1 MRAKREQEQRLA
13 QWFMAESGRQW
24 DTASESER
32 QTCTS
37 LAQKL
42 IKAGYGEIADYEAE
56 IDKLIGTVAEL
67 NTKIDGCVKGT
78 DESVEMTDP
87 QDDSLDVARYF
98 LQNIRRSL
106 LFGMMLPRR
115 NEEDEDNERD

>member
-1 MRAKREQEQRLA
+1 MRTKREQEQRLA

-24 DTASESER
+24 DTADESER

-42 IKAGYGEIADYEAE
+42 IKAGYGEIAEYEAE
-56 IDKLIGTVAEL
+56 IDRLIGTVAEL
-67 NTKIDGCVKGT
+67 NTKIDSCVKVT
-78 DESVEMTDP
+78 DDSVEMS
-87 QDDSLDVARYF
+87 DDKAKAIV
-98 LQNIRRSL
+98 RSL
-106 LFGMMLPRR
+106 GALMFLSMLLPK

>member
-1 MRAKREQEQRLA
+1 MRTKREQEQRLA

-24 DTASESER
+24 DTADESER

-42 IKAGYGEIADYEAE
+42 IKAGYGEIAEYEAE
-56 IDKLIGTVAEL
+56 IDRLIGTVAEL
-67 NTKIDGCVKGT
+67 NTKIDSCVKRT
-78 DESVEMTDP
+78 DDSVEMS
-87 QDDSLDVARYF
+87 DDKAKA
-98 LQNIRRSL
+98 IARSL
-106 LFGMMLPRR
+106 GALMFLSMLLPK

>member
-1 MRAKREQEQRLA
+1 MRTKREQEQRLA

-24 DTASESER
+24 DTADESER

-42 IKAGYGEIADYEAE
+42 IKAGYGEIAEYEAE
-56 IDKLIGTVAEL
+56 IDRLIGTVAEL
-67 NTKIDGCVKGT
+67 NTKIDSCVKRT
-78 DESVEMTDP
+78 DDSVEMS
-87 QDDSLDVARYF
+87 DDKAKAIV
-98 LQNIRRSL
+98 RSL
-106 LFGMMLPRR
+106 GALVFLSMLLPK

>member
-1 MRAKREQEQRLA
+1 MRTKREQEQRLA

-24 DTASESER
+24 DTAAESER

-42 IKAGYGEIADYEAE
+42 IKAGYGEIADYETE
-56 IDKLIGTVAEL
+56 IDRLIGTVAEL
-67 NTKIDGCVKGT
+67 NTKIDSCVKRT
-78 DESVEMTDP
+78 DDSVEMS
-87 QDDSLDVARYF
+87 DDKAKA
-98 LQNIRRSL
+98 IARSL
-106 LFGMMLPRR
+106 GALMFLSMLLPK

>member
-1 MRAKREQEQRLA
+1 MRTKREQEQRLA

-24 DTASESER
+24 DTADESER

-42 IKAGYGEIADYEAE
+42 IKAGYGEIAEYEAE
-56 IDKLIGTVAEL
+56 IDRLIGTVAEL
-67 NTKIDGCVKGT
+67 NTKIDSCVKKT
-78 DESVEMTDP
+78 DNSVEMS
-87 QDDSLDVARYF
+87 DDKAKAIV
-98 LQNIRRSL
+98 RSL
-106 LFGMMLPRR
+106 GALMFLSMLLPK

>member
-1 MRAKREQEQRLA
+1 MRTKREQEQRLA

-24 DTASESER
+24 DTADESER

-42 IKAGYGEIADYEAE
+42 ITAGYGEIAEYEDE
-56 IDKLIGTVAEL
+56 IDRLIGTVAEL
-67 NTKIDGCVKGT
+67 NTKIDGCVKRT
-78 DESVEMTDP
+78 DESVEMTD
-87 QDDSLDVARYF
+87 DKAKAIV
-98 LQNIRRSL
+98 RSFGALML
-106 LFGMMLPRR
+106 LSMLLPNR

>member
-1 MRAKREQEQRLA
+1 MRTKREQEQRLA

-24 DTASESER
+24 DTADEGER

-42 IKAGYGEIADYEAE
+42 IKAGYGEIAEYEAE
-56 IDKLIGTVAEL
+56 IDRLIGTVAEL
-67 NTKIDGCVKGT
+67 NTKIDSCVKRT
-78 DESVEMTDP
+78 DDSVEMS
-87 QDDSLDVARYF
+87 DDKAKAIV
-98 LQNIRRSL
+98 RSL
-106 LFGMMLPRR
+106 GALMFLSMLLPK

>member
-1 MRAKREQEQRLA
+1 MRTKREQEQRLA

-24 DTASESER
+24 DTADESER

-42 IKAGYGEIADYEAE
+42 IKAGYGEIAEYEAE
-56 IDKLIGTVAEL
+56 IDRLIGTVAEL
-67 NTKIDGCVKGT
+67 NTKIDSCVKKT
-78 DESVEMTDP
+78 DNSVEMS
-87 QDDSLDVARYF
+87 DDKAKAIV
-98 LQNIRRSL
+98 RSL
-106 LFGMMLPRR
+106 GALMFLSKKKTK

>member
-1 MRAKREQEQRLA
+1 MRTKREQEQRLA

-24 DTASESER
+24 DTADESER

-42 IKAGYGEIADYEAE
+42 IKAGYGEIAEYEAE
-56 IDKLIGTVAEL
+56 IDRLIGTVAEL
-67 NTKIDGCVKGT
+67 NTKVDSCVKKT
-78 DESVEMTDP
+78 DDSVEMS
-87 QDDSLDVARYF
+87 DDKAKA
-98 LQNIRRSL
+98 IARSL
-106 LFGMMLPRR
+106 GALMFLSMLLPK

>member
-1 MRAKREQEQRLA
+1 MRTKREQEQRLA

-24 DTASESER
+24 DTADESER

-42 IKAGYGEIADYEAE
+42 IKAGYGEIAEYEAE
-56 IDKLIGTVAEL
+56 IDRLIGTVAEL
-67 NTKIDGCVKGT
+67 NTKIDSCVKRT
-78 DESVEMTDP
+78 
-87 QDDSLDVARYF
+87 DDSVAMSDD
-98 LQNIRRSL
+98 QAKAIVRSL
-106 LFGMMLPRR
+106 GTLMFLSMLLPK

>member
-1 MRAKREQEQRLA
+1 MRTKREQEQRLA

-24 DTASESER
+24 DTADESER

-42 IKAGYGEIADYEAE
+42 IKAGYGEIAEYEAE
-56 IDKLIGTVAEL
+56 IDRLIGTVAEL
-67 NTKIDGCVKGT
+67 NTKIDSCVKRT
-78 DESVEMTDP
+78 DESVETTD
-87 QDDSLDVARYF
+87 DKAKAIV
-98 LQNIRRSL
+98 RSFGALML
-106 LFGMMLPRR
+106 LSMLLPNR

>member
-1 MRAKREQEQRLA
+1 MRTKREQEQRLA

-24 DTASESER
+24 DTADESES

-42 IKAGYGEIADYEAE
+42 IKAGYGEIAEYEAE
-56 IDKLIGTVAEL
+56 IDRLIGTVAEL
-67 NTKIDGCVKGT
+67 NTKIDSCVKRT
-78 DESVEMTDP
+78 DDSVEMS
-87 QDDSLDVARYF
+87 DDKAKAVV
-98 LQNIRRSL
+98 RSL
-106 LFGMMLPRR
+106 GALMFLSMLLPK

>member
-1 MRAKREQEQRLA
+1 MRTKREQEQRLA

-24 DTASESER
+24 DTADESER

-42 IKAGYGEIADYEAE
+42 IKAGYGEIAEYEAE
-56 IDKLIGTVAEL
+56 IDRLIGTVAEL
-67 NTKIDGCVKGT
+67 NTKVDSCVKRT
-78 DESVEMTDP
+78 YDSVEMS
-87 QDDSLDVARYF
+87 DDKAKA
-98 LQNIRRSL
+98 IARSL
-106 LFGMMLPRR
+106 GALMFLSMLLPK

>member
-1 MRAKREQEQRLA
+1 MRTKREQEQRLA

-24 DTASESER
+24 DTADESER

-42 IKAGYGEIADYEAE
+42 IKAGYGEIVDYEAE
-56 IDKLIGTVAEL
+56 IDRLIGTVAEL
-67 NTKIDGCVKGT
+67 NTKIDSCVKRT
-78 DESVEMTDP
+78 DDIVEMS
-87 QDDSLDVARYF
+87 DDKAKAIV
-98 LQNIRRSL
+98 RSL
-106 LFGMMLPRR
+106 GALMFLSMLLPK

>member
-1 MRAKREQEQRLA
+1 MRTKREQEQRLA

-24 DTASESER
+24 DTAGESER

-42 IKAGYGEIADYEAE
+42 IKAGYGEIAEYEAE
-56 IDKLIGTVAEL
+56 IDRLIGTVAEL
-67 NTKIDGCVKGT
+67 NTKIDGCVKRT
-78 DESVEMTDP
+78 DESVEMTD
-87 QDDSLDVARYF
+87 DKAKAIV
-98 LQNIRRSL
+98 RSL
-106 LFGMMLPRR
+106 GALMFLSMLLPK

>member
-1 MRAKREQEQRLA
+1 MRTKREQEQRLA

-24 DTASESER
+24 DTADESER

-56 IDKLIGTVAEL
+56 IDRLIGTVAEL
-67 NTKIDGCVKGT
+67 NTKIDGCVKRT
-78 DESVEMTDP
+78 DESVERTD
-87 QDDSLDVARYF
+87 DKAKAIV
-98 LQNIRRSL
+98 RSFGALML
-106 LFGMMLPRR
+106 LSMLLPNR

>member
-1 MRAKREQEQRLA
+1 MRTKREQEQRLA

-24 DTASESER
+24 DTADEGER

-56 IDKLIGTVAEL
+56 IDRLIGTVAEL
-67 NTKIDGCVKGT
+67 NTKIDSCVKRT
-78 DESVEMTDP
+78 DDSVEIS
-87 QDDSLDVARYF
+87 DDKSKAIV
-98 LQNIRRSL
+98 RSL
-106 LFGMMLPRR
+106 GTLMFLSMLLPK
-115 NEEDEDNERD
+115 NEEDEYNERD

>member
-1 MRAKREQEQRLA
+1 MRTKREQEQRLA

-24 DTASESER
+24 DTADESER

-42 IKAGYGEIADYEAE
+42 IKAGYGEIAEYEAE
-56 IDKLIGTVAEL
+56 IDRLIGTVAEL
-67 NTKIDGCVKGT
+67 NTKIDGCVKRT
-78 DESVEMTDP
+78 DESVERTD
-87 QDDSLDVARYF
+87 DKAKAIV
-98 LQNIRRSL
+98 RSFGALML
-106 LFGMMLPRR
+106 LSMLLPNR

>member
-1 MRAKREQEQRLA
+1 MRTKREQAQRLA

-24 DTASESER
+24 DTADESER

-42 IKAGYGEIADYEAE
+42 IKAGYGEIAEYEAE
-56 IDKLIGTVAEL
+56 IDRLIGTVAEL
-67 NTKIDGCVKGT
+67 NTKIDSCVKKT
-78 DESVEMTDP
+78 DNSVEMS
-87 QDDSLDVARYF
+87 DDKAKAIV
-98 LQNIRRSL
+98 RSL
-106 LFGMMLPRR
+106 GALMFLSMLLPK

>member
-1 MRAKREQEQRLA
+1 MRTKREQEQRLA

-24 DTASESER
+24 DTADESER

-42 IKAGYGEIADYEAE
+42 IKAGYGEIAEYEAE
-56 IDKLIGTVAEL
+56 IDRLIGTVAEL
-67 NTKIDGCVKGT
+67 NTKIDSCVKRT
-78 DESVEMTDP
+78 DDSVEVS
-87 QDDSLDVARYF
+87 DDKAKAIV
-98 LQNIRRSL
+98 RSL
-106 LFGMMLPRR
+106 GALMFLSMLLPK

>member
-1 MRAKREQEQRLA
+1 MRTKREQEQRLA

-24 DTASESER
+24 DTADESER

-42 IKAGYGEIADYEAE
+42 IKAGYGEIAEYEAE
-56 IDKLIGTVAEL
+56 IDRLIGTVAEL
-67 NTKIDGCVKGT
+67 NTKVDSCVKRT
-78 DESVEMTDP
+78 DDSVEMS
-87 QDDSLDVARYF
+87 DDKAKA
-98 LQNIRRSL
+98 IARSL
-106 LFGMMLPRR
+106 GALMFLSMLLPK

>member
-1 MRAKREQEQRLA
+1 MRTKREQEQRLA

-24 DTASESER
+24 DTADESER

-42 IKAGYGEIADYEAE
+42 IKAGYGEIAEYEAE
-56 IDKLIGTVAEL
+56 IDRLIGTVAEL
-67 NTKIDGCVKGT
+67 NTKIDSCVKGT
-78 DESVEMTDP
+78 DDSVGIS
-87 QDDSLDVARYF
+87 DDKAKA
-98 LQNIRRSL
+98 IARSL
-106 LFGMMLPRR
+106 GALMFLSMLLPK

>member
-1 MRAKREQEQRLA
+1 MRTKREQEQRLA

-24 DTASESER
+24 DTADESER

-42 IKAGYGEIADYEAE
+42 IKAGYGEIAEYEAE
-56 IDKLIGTVAEL
+56 IDRLIGTVAEL
-67 NTKIDGCVKGT
+67 NTKVDSCVKRT
-78 DESVEMTDP
+78 DDSVEMS
-87 QDDSLDVARYF
+87 DDKAKAIV
-98 LQNIRRSL
+98 RSL
-106 LFGMMLPRR
+106 GTLMFLSMLLPK